1 MNHTQLVTVAF
12 REGDE
17 VELIAGSYQGT
28 LGVFVGLRGD
38 PKWADIEER
47 NGSLRC
53 HPVEWLGRPGSR
65 SKRGENNHES

>member
-1 MNHTQLVTVAF
+1 MNDTKLVTVAF

-17 VELIAGSYQGT
+17 VELIAGSHQGT

-47 NGSLRC
+47 NGSVRC
-53 HPVEWLGRPGSR
+53 HPVEWLGRPESR